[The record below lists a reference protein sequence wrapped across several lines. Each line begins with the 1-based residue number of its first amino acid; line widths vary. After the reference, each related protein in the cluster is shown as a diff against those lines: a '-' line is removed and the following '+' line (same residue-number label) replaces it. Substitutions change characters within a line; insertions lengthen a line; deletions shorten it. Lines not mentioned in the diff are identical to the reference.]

1 MYRKG
6 NKKMK
11 KVQPIRDI
19 KKIRAIKGNLKK
31 RNPRDFL
38 LFTLGINTGLRI
50 SDILKLKV
58 EDVKDQ
64 AGNIREYLDL
74 NEKKTKKQRLIYIN
88 DEVKSALEYFF
99 KKTGIYDLDRYLF
112 VSEKSEENKPITRIR
127 AWQLLQSWCREV
139 GIEGRIGTHTLRKTT
154 GYQMRMAGVAIELIQ
169 EVLGHQSISMT
180 KKYLGITDD
189 EITKVLKKFNL

>member
-1 MYRKG
+1 MRS
-6 NKKMK
+6 
-11 KVQPIRDI
+11 VQPIRDI
-19 KKIRAIKGNLKK
+19 KKIRAIKGNLK
-31 RNPRDFL
+31 RRSPRDFL

-58 EDVKDQ
+58 EDVRDQ
-64 AGNIREYLDL
+64 QGNIREYLDL

-88 DEVKSALEYFF
+88 NEVRNALEYFF
-99 KKTGIYDLDRYLF
+99 EKTGIYDLDRYLF
-112 VSEKSEENKPITRIR
+112 ISEKTKINKPISRIR
-127 AWQLLQSWCREV
+127 AWQLLQSWCKEV
-139 GIEGRIGTHTLRKTT
+139 GIEGRIGTHTLRKTA

-189 EITKVLKKFNL
+189 EVTKVLKNFNL

>member
-1 MYRKG
+1 MRS
-6 NKKMK
+6 
-11 KVQPIRDI
+11 VQPIRDI
-19 KKIRAIKGNLKK
+19 KKIRAIKGNLK
-31 RNPRDFL
+31 RRSPRDFL

-58 EDVKDQ
+58 EDVRDQ
-64 AGNIREYLDL
+64 QGNIREYLDL

-88 DEVKSALEYFF
+88 NEVRNALEYFF
-99 KKTGIYDLDRYLF
+99 EKTGIYDLDRYLF
-112 VSEKSEENKPITRIR
+112 ISDKTKINKPISRIR
-127 AWQLLQSWCREV
+127 AWQLLQTWCKEV
-139 GIEGRIGTHTLRKTT
+139 GIEGRIGTHTLRKTA

-189 EITKVLKKFNL
+189 EVTKVLKNFNL

>member
-1 MYRKG
+1 MR
-6 NKKMK
+6 

-19 KKIRAIKGNLKK
+19 KKIKAIKGNLKK

-58 EDVKDQ
+58 EDVKEKT
-64 AGNIREYLDL
+64 GEIKEYLDL

-88 DEVKSALEYFF
+88 DEVKLALEYYFE
-99 KKTGIYDLDRYLF
+99 KTGIYDLERYLF
-112 VSEKSEENKPITRIR
+112 ISDKTKINKPISRIR
-127 AWQLLQSWCREV
+127 AWQLIQIWCREV
-139 GIEGRIGTHTLRKTT
+139 GIKGRIGTHTIRKTA

-180 KKYLGITDD
+180 KRYLGITDD
-189 EITKVLKKFNL
+189 EVTKVLKNFNL

>member
-58 EDVKDQ
+58 EDVQDQ

-112 VSEKSEENKPITRIR
+112 VSEKSKENKPITRIR

>member
-1 MYRKG
+1 
-6 NKKMK
+6 MK
-11 KVQPIRDI
+11 SVQPIRDI
-19 KKIRAIKGNLKK
+19 KKIKAIKGNLKK

-50 SDILKLKV
+50 SDLLKLKV

-64 AGNIREYLDL
+64 TGEIKEYLDL

-88 DEVKSALEYFF
+88 DEVRLALEYYFN
-99 KKTGIYDLDRYLF
+99 KTGIYDLDRYLF
-112 VSEKSEENKPITRIR
+112 ISDKTHINKPISRIR
-127 AWQLLQSWCREV
+127 AWQMIQTWCREV
-139 GIEGRIGTHTLRKTT
+139 GIEGRIGTHTIRKTA

-180 KKYLGITDD
+180 KRYLGITDN
-189 EITKVLKKFNL
+189 EVTKVLKNFNL